1 MASPLKQTRLQPKK
15 ILWGIPLHVN
25 NMKIFAIGL
34 CIIIVG
40 FVMLSTGIYKDEATY
55 LETWDNPMSTIV
67 APILLVIG
75 YCVVIPYA
83 LMMKSKDT
91 SSEQ

>member
-1 MASPLKQTRLQPKK
+1 
-15 ILWGIPLHVN
+15 
-25 NMKIFAIGL
+25 MKIFAIGL

-55 LETWDNPMSTIV
+55 LETWDNPMSTVV